1 MQTYHQ
7 KYLIYDNYCL
17 NTSFYW
23 NVLPKNNIVHF
34 TLAVSASL
42 SHSIQRK
49 TLNTSSPAAQCLKLG
64 GLNELCICIIDLFY
78 KIDVC
83 IFKTAS
89 D

>member
-1 MQTYHQ
+1 MRTSQQ

-17 NTSFYW
+17 NTSLYW
-23 NVLPKNNIVHF
+23 NVLLKNNTVHF

-42 SHSIQRK
+42 SCSIQRG
-49 TLNTSSPAAQCLKLG
+49 TLNTSRPAAQCLKLG
-64 GLNELCICIIDLFY
+64 GLNELYICITDLFY